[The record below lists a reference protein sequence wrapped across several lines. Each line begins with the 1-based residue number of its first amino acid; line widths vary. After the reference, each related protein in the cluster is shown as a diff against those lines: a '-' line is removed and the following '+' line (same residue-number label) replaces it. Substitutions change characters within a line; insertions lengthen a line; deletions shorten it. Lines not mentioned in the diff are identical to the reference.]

1 MIHGRILQ
9 HVGSRF
15 NLTPPIEGRQ
25 FDLVRTDLCAH
36 PKAYFDG
43 KSMSQNKHS
52 HIPSKGLNVFLL
64 ERLDLFRSRI
74 RILFHMNWRTNC
86 PV

>member
-36 PKAYFDG
+36 PKAYF
-43 KSMSQNKHS
+43 
-52 HIPSKGLNVFLL
+52 
-64 ERLDLFRSRI
+64 
-74 RILFHMNWRTNC
+74 
-86 PV
+86 

>member
-1 MIHGRILQ
+1 MW
-9 HVGSRF
+9 VAD
-15 NLTPPIEGRQ
+15 LTLLHQSKVANSIWCELIFVLIPKPI
-25 FDLVRTDLCAH
+25 
-36 PKAYFDG
+36 FDG
-43 KSMSQNKHS
+43 KSMPQNKHS
-52 HIPSKGLNVFLL
+52 HIPGKGLNVFLL